1 MNSVFGFNNN
11 PVYEFY
17 DDYKLPLNVPVLR
30 FGNYT
35 ELLDKLPS
43 VSENC
48 ILLTDKTQS
57 VQDTKIVIDA
67 NIGSNLKVYV
77 VLNITL
83 HGTSTLE
90 VNGSNFA
97 LCNISIEGGD
107 SKSLIGDHFVKIN
120 ASKLTLVNF
129 SIVNVRCKNK
139 NIDFFRVYEDATD
152 FSMHNSLF
160 DGKYVT
166 GVFAR
171 LDFPKNYLI
180 KHCVFRNFPETSSP
194 NGGETI
200 RMATSAFEKDDAF
213 CTIDSCFFENCEG
226 DPETV
231 SVKCSSNTIRNCV
244 FDNRKRLV
252 LRHGNSST
260 VENCIFIKS
269 GIRVYGS
276 NHVFRNIQLQ
286 DDANILLDNKSG
298 SSYEVATNCLL
309 ENIFFVN
316 VSTPITDN
324 GKSNKVGISREQQH
338 ITKESMFKL
347 STPTKPIEIPKSTST
362 TTQTSEKKFTL
373 FKSGIRLR
381 TMQIQAGEKFAIE
394 YTFKKNLRSVNN
406 FLTFKIVSLSSNQ
419 VIFEKREVFDPKSKA
434 LNANL
439 VCLLGTSD
447 PLCILSDGIYKIEIV
462 ETGDSEL
469 LYVGTF

>member
-1 MNSVFGFNNN
+1 MIANSFNEN

-17 DDYKLPLNVPVLR
+17 DDFSTPLKFPVVRFSNYTQLLEKLP
-30 FGNYT
+30 
-35 ELLDKLPS
+35 D

-48 ILLTDKTQS
+48 VLFNE
-57 VQDTKIVIDA
+57 TKQIVENA
-67 NIGSNLKVYV
+67 NIVVYANFASNLKVYV
-77 VLNITL
+77 VLNIKL
-83 HGTSTLE
+83 HGSSTLE
-90 VNGSNFA
+90 VNGSNFT

-107 SKSLIGDHFVKIN
+107 SKSTIRDNFVKIN
-120 ASKLTLVNF
+120 ANKLTLVNF
-129 SIVNVRCKNK
+129 SMVNVRCKNK
-139 NIDFFRVYEDATD
+139 DIDFFRVYEDATD

-166 GVFAR
+166 GVFVR
-171 LDFPKNYLI
+171 LDFPKNYFI
-180 KHCVFRNFPETSSP
+180 KHCVFRNFPETSSS

-200 RMATSAFEKDDAF
+200 RLATSAFEKDDAF

-286 DDANILLDNKSG
+286 DDANILLDDKSG

-316 VSTPITDN
+316 APNPITDK
-324 GKSNKVGISREQQH
+324 GKSNKLGISKEQQY
-338 ITKESMFKL
+338 ITKESMFKRTAP
-347 STPTKPIEIPKSTST
+347 SKPIDIPKTTS
-362 TTQTSEKKFTL
+362 TTQTSEKKITL
-373 FKSGIRLR
+373 VKSGIRMH
-381 TMQIQAGEKFAIE
+381 TMQIQAGEKFTIE
-394 YTFKKNLRSVNN
+394 YMFRKNLRSVQN
-406 FLTFKIVSLSSNQ
+406 FITFKIVSLSSNK
-419 VIFEKREVFDPKSKA
+419 VIFERKEIFDSKSKT
-434 LNANL
+434 ANSNL
-439 VCLLGTSD
+439 ACLLGKFD
-447 PLCILSDGIYKIEIV
+447 PLCILSDGIYKIEII
-462 ETGDSEL
+462 ETGDTEI